1 MELTDKKELLHILL
15 KDNHLPVAHGPNQY
29 LDTFLENP
37 ENNQMVMEIVQK
49 ANLLMEKWRVEERKR
64 SVMEKSLRI
73 PNGTVGRSYEAPFD
87 AISSDLTEIAEFHWK
102 GLEDIGLHY
111 DGNDRKIK
119 GVPTKSGDFP
129 LTFGFRVQGENESA
143 DFGVKPV
150 IITINPDPK
159 TLWKNIPTDT
169 NDPYWKPDGVTVFS
183 SLHERSILVSSK
195 RGRSHAHTGAFRED
209 HFAFAE
215 LKNGW
220 SIVALADG
228 AGSAKLSRKGSQLAC
243 DFVVKFFEED
253 ELQTNLSAF
262 DALIQARDTSTDKL
276 KKQVNLMVYNVLGQA
291 ALGAHK
297 NLEAFSSSV
306 QATIKDLSTTL
317 IFVLLKKYTNG
328 YAIMSF
334 GVGDCPMALIS
345 EDLAEVTLLNW
356 IDVGEFGGGT
366 RFITMSE
373 IFQSDKFATRFSF
386 RFVKDFAFLFMM
398 SDGIY
403 DAKFV
408 VESALKDVEKWKAL
422 LDDLQGKNEEEL
434 AVEFRKDNSEIEQQ
448 FSKWMDFWS
457 PGNHDDRTLAI
468 IY

>member
-15 KDNHLPVAHGPNQY
+15 KDGQLPVAHGRNEY

-37 ENNQMVMEIVQK
+37 ENNQMATEIVQK
-49 ANLLMEKWRVEERKR
+49 ANLLMRKWKIEERKR

-87 AISSDLTEIAEFHWK
+87 AVSSDLTEIAQFHWE
-102 GLEDIGLHY
+102 GLEDIGLRY
-111 DGNDRKIK
+111 DGDERKIK

-129 LTFGFRVQGENESA
+129 LSFGFRVQGENESTG
-143 DFGVKPV
+143 FSVKPV
-150 IITINPDPK
+150 TITINPDPK
-159 TLWKNIPTDT
+159 TLWKNIPTDA
-169 NDPYWKPDGVTVFS
+169 NDPYWKPDEVTVFS
-183 SLHERSILVSSK
+183 LLHERSILVSSK

-209 HFAFAE
+209 DFEFAE
-215 LKNGW
+215 LSNGW
-220 SIVALADG
+220 SVVAVADG

-243 DFVVKFFEED
+243 EFVVNFFGEAKMQEK
-253 ELQTNLSAF
+253 LKAF
-262 DALIQARDTSTDKL
+262 DPLIESNQTLTDEL
-276 KKQVNLMVYNVLGQA
+276 KKQINLMVYNLLGQA
-291 ALGAHK
+291 VLGAHK
-297 NLEAFSSSV
+297 SLDAFSSSV
-306 QATIKDLSTTL
+306 EATMKDVSTTL
-317 IFVLLKKYTNG
+317 IFVLLKKYPHG

-334 GVGDCPMALIS
+334 GVGDCPMALLS
-345 EDLAEVTLLNW
+345 NDLAEVTLLNW

-408 VESALKDVEKWKAL
+408 VESALKDLDKWQAF
-422 LDDLQGKNEEEL
+422 LDDLRGKNEDGL
-434 AVEFRKDNSEIEQQ
+434 GVDLRKDNSEIEQQ
-448 FSKWMDFWS
+448 FSKWMDFRS